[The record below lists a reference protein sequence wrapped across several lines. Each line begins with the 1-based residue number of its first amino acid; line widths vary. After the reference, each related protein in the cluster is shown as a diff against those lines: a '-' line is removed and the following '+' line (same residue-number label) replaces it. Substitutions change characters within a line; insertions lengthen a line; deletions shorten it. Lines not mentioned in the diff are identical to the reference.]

1 LWRAGHNRF
10 GIARHTKQQYRV
22 GQPLGSLLLS
32 NISSK
37 RTAPPPLN
45 SSVRPLFNNMANRYL
60 LAGAALSAVAALLHL
75 ACIFFGPS
83 WYRFFGAGERMA
95 QLSAAGRIGPAVVT
109 TGIAGMLMLWAIYA
123 ASGAGVIPKLPLIR
137 TALCAITGVY
147 LLRGLSGFVLA
158 FVAPSERSVAFWCW
172 SSLFCLAIGTLYLV
186 GTRQVW
192 PELSRAAA

>member
-1 LWRAGHNRF
+1 MWAL
-10 GIARHTKQQYRV
+10 I
-22 GQPLGSLLLS
+22 
-32 NISSK
+32 
-37 RTAPPPLN
+37 
-45 SSVRPLFNNMANRYL
+45 SVRPLLNNMANRYL
-60 LAGAALSAVAALLHL
+60 LAGAALSAVAALLHF

-83 WYRFFGAGERMA
+83 WYRFFGAGERVA

-158 FVAPSERSVAFWCW
+158 FVAPGERSVAFWCW
-172 SSLFCLAIGTLYLV
+172 SSLVCLAIGTLYLV

-192 PELSRAAA
+192 RELSRAAA